1 MTESTSAQRIIREL
15 RDEMQIAT
23 FGARLKTWLVNDQ
36 AQAGKEQVAFSES
49 RARALLRSTNLID
62 DATLQD
68 FASLVSDQNGSR
80 VALYDLL
87 SQSDLSEIS
96 ELAML
101 SQIPADEY
109 SKSIEWLSLATASF
123 AWKSG
128 YYLELLDPASPP
140 GPHSPAGQVLART
153 AHFVRS
159 QVLRSP
165 TERDRLGQRLAQPP
179 SGAPTLDEMNNADAQ
194 IAPVPPHFRA
204 PIPENY
210 PEIVSETLSVDPN
223 QPIENL
229 SITVGQPLTITE
241 SELAESGDSMPETE
255 RLPAISI
262 STDQIANESR
272 TPPSPMPSTAVVLP
286 NSSVQ
291 PRPSFTM
298 ALRQMFGQEELT
310 TTKLRV
316 IVQEFPDGPGY
327 YGLQIRVRC
336 KGIKSYVAGTS
347 DRDGKFVCEL
357 PVRLHSGLTY
367 DVEVTWPRDVDGE
380 VERKSITLNADRT
393 EFTLPF
399 HRQLLTSAE
408 S

>member
-15 RDEMQIAT
+15 RDEFQIAT
-23 FGARLKTWLVNDQ
+23 FAARLKAWLAEDQ
-36 AQAGKEQVAFSES
+36 AQAGEQETAFSES
-49 RARALLRSTNLID
+49 RARALLRATNLID

-68 FASLVSDQNGSR
+68 FADLVSEEIGSR

-87 SQSDLSEIS
+87 NQSGLSEVPGP
-96 ELAML
+96 ATL
-101 SQIPADEY
+101 SQLPADDN
-109 SKSIEWLSLATASF
+109 SISIDWLSLATASF

-128 YYLELLDPASPP
+128 YYLEMLDPASPP
-140 GPHSPAGQVLART
+140 GPHSPAGQVLTRT

-159 QVLRSP
+159 QVQRSP

-179 SGAPTLDEMNNADAQ
+179 SGVPTLDEMNHTDAQ
-194 IAPVPPHFRA
+194 IAPVPPHFRT
-204 PIPENY
+204 PIPENF
-210 PEIVSETLSVDPN
+210 PEIASETLTVNPN
-223 QPIENL
+223 QPVDNPP
-229 SITVGQPLTITE
+229 ITVGQPLTITE
-241 SELAESGDSMPETE
+241 SELTESEDSRPESE

-262 STDQIANESR
+262 TNDQIANESR

-286 NSSVQ
+286 NSTVQ

-347 DRDGKFVCEL
+347 DRDGRFVCEL

-399 HRQLLTSAE
+399 HRQLLTSTE

>member
-1 MTESTSAQRIIREL
+1 MTESGSAQRIIREL

-23 FGARLKTWLVNDQ
+23 FGARLKDWLAADQ
-36 AQAGKEQVAFSES
+36 VQAGKQQTAFSAS
-49 RARALLRSTNLID
+49 RARALLRATNLID
-62 DATLQD
+62 DATMQD
-68 FASLVSDQNGSR
+68 FANLVSEEIASR

-87 SQSDLSEIS
+87 SQSGLSEIS
-96 ELAML
+96 ELVTL
-101 SQIPADEY
+101 SQLPTDDN
-109 SKSIEWLSLATASF
+109 SKSIEWLSLAAASF

-140 GPHSPAGQVLART
+140 GPHSPAGQVLTRT
-153 AHFVRS
+153 AHFIRL
-159 QVLRSP
+159 QVQRSP
-165 TERDRLGQRLAQPP
+165 TERNRLGQRLAQPP
-179 SGAPTLDEMNNADAQ
+179 SGAPTLDEMNHTDAQ

-210 PEIVSETLSVDPN
+210 PEIASETLTIDPSES
-223 QPIENL
+223 IENL
-229 SITVGQPLTITE
+229 PITVGLPLTITE
-241 SELAESGDSMPETE
+241 SELTESEDSIPETE
-255 RLPAISI
+255 RMPVISI
-262 STDQIANESR
+262 TTDQIASESR

-286 NSSVQ
+286 NSTVQ

-298 ALRQMFGQEELT
+298 ALRQMFGQEELA

-316 IVQEFPDGPGY
+316 IVQEIPDGPGY

-367 DVEVTWPRDVDGE
+367 DVEVTWPRDVGGE

>member
-1 MTESTSAQRIIREL
+1 MTESASAERIIREL

-23 FGARLKTWLVNDQ
+23 FGARLKDWLAEDQ
-36 AQAGKEQVAFSES
+36 TQAGEQQTTFPES
-49 RARALLRSTNLID
+49 RARALLRATNLID
-62 DATLQD
+62 DAALQD
-68 FASLVSDQNGSR
+68 FANMVCEEAACR

-87 SQSDLSEIS
+87 SQSGLSEMS
-96 ELAML
+96 ELATL
-101 SQIPADEY
+101 SQLPADDN

-123 AWKSG
+123 AWESG

-140 GPHSPAGQVLART
+140 GPYSPAGQVLTQT

-159 QVLRSP
+159 QVQRSL
-165 TERDRLGQRLAQPP
+165 TERDRLGQRLSQPP
-179 SGAPTLDEMNNADAQ
+179 SGVPTLDEMNHADAQ

-210 PEIVSETLSVDPN
+210 PEIASETLTVEPN
-223 QPIENL
+223 QPVENPQ
-229 SITVGQPLTITE
+229 ITVGQPLTITE
-241 SELAESGDSMPETE
+241 SELTESEDSIPETE

-262 STDQIANESR
+262 TTDQIANESR
-272 TPPSPMPSTAVVLP
+272 TPPSPMPNTAVVLP
-286 NSSVQ
+286 NSTVQ

-347 DRDGKFVCEL
+347 DRDGKFICEL
-357 PVRLHSGLTY
+357 PVRLQSGLTY

-399 HRQLLTSAE
+399 HRQLLTSTE